1 MTQTVYAF
9 HSKEGFL
16 SDIEKYTNDPEKA
29 VTFVSFEIASKRLN
43 GFKDRLKHTCQIVSV
58 QLPFPRTT
66 AVQFYV

>member
-9 HSKEGFL
+9 HSKKGFL
-16 SDIEKYTNDPEKA
+16 SDIEKA
-29 VTFVSFEIASKRLN
+29 VTFVSFEVASKRLN
-43 GFKDRLKHTCQIVSV
+43 EFKDRLKHDCRIVSV

>member
-9 HSKEGFL
+9 HSKKGFL

-29 VTFVSFEIASKRLN
+29 VTFVSFEVASKRLN
-43 GFKDRLKHTCQIVSV
+43 GFKDRLKHTCRIVSV

-66 AVQFYV
+66 AVQFYA